1 MTEHLMART
10 DTNEHALAAARAL
23 TPQIIAKREEME
35 AERRIPQALVAAM
48 KAAGMFR
55 LSMPRAMGGPELTP
69 MAQVQVVEALSM
81 VDASVGWTAML
92 GLHAGYFTAFLDA
105 AAARSMYA
113 DLDAFTGGV
122 TKPMGTAVVV
132 KGGYRVSGRWTFG
145 SCCQHSDWLFSGCV
159 VVEDGNPRRLPDG
172 STETRLCYLPGT
184 AIEVIDTWISTG
196 LRGTGSHDYAVTDV
210 FVPAEHTFD
219 VLRSPILRPE
229 PLYGVRN
236 MYLSN
241 LAGIPLGVARAA
253 IDSVLALAESK
264 QTRIGSS
271 LRDEPLT
278 HLSVARAETLLGS
291 ARAFVFDVLED
302 IWSPLN
308 SRQDDFCAATGALPV
323 GDLPHLRRQREGGN
337 ADVQDC
343 QRYSAVCDPSA
354 GSVVP
359 RHPYGEPASRGVDK
373 EVVCVKFCKMV
384 SADVVFNFPDW
395 GAQTCKQ
402 AHALGSR
409 DD

>member
-122 TKPMGTAVVV
+122 TKPTGTAVVV

-172 STETRLCYLPGT
+172 SSENPAVLPPRHCDRSDRHLDQHR
-184 AIEVIDTWISTG
+184 AARHRKSR
-196 LRGTGSHDYAVTDV
+196 LRGDRRVRARRAHFRRVALSDPAAGAALWRSQHVSQQSGGHTTGSGT
-210 FVPAEHTFD
+210 
-219 VLRSPILRPE
+219 R
-229 PLYGVRN
+229 RN
-236 MYLSN
+236 
-241 LAGIPLGVARAA
+241 
-253 IDSVLALAESK
+253 
-264 QTRIGSS
+264 
-271 LRDEPLT
+271 
-278 HLSVARAETLLGS
+278 
-291 ARAFVFDVLED
+291 
-302 IWSPLN
+302 
-308 SRQDDFCAATGALPV
+308 
-323 GDLPHLRRQREGGN
+323 
-337 ADVQDC
+337 
-343 QRYSAVCDPSA
+343 
-354 GSVVP
+354 
-359 RHPYGEPASRGVDK
+359 
-373 EVVCVKFCKMV
+373 
-384 SADVVFNFPDW
+384 
-395 GAQTCKQ
+395 
-402 AHALGSR
+402 
-409 DD
+409 